1 MRANGFGYKTK
12 SYEWM
17 THKSFHEVT
26 RAECRDWM
34 KVNIEGKKKKK
45 KEAALLHYARCIRP
59 SSTERV
65 AGWICIHGVDPWE
78 NVSLGCTVSHIRSHL
93 ENHLPTFLC
102 SSSLYP
108 PLALLVHS
116 RITPPPK
123 KKKDSFTDLIHP
135 KAVWLSLLRCCFS
148 LAIHTAVIGAFSQ
161 SFLRFGMVCSERI
174 FDLWKKRLHNVR
186 DIFMSC
192 LVLLTTTMLLLEAG
206 MKTFVQADLP
216 WLGSSNSTWPLTSM
230 RSGLIGLIVDT
241 KELFGLCH
249 L

>member
-1 MRANGFGYKTK
+1 MRANGFKYETK

-34 KVNIEGKKKKK
+34 KVNIEGGEKKKK

-65 AGWICIHGVDPWE
+65 AGWICIHGVGPWE

-116 RITPPPK
+116 HTPPP
-123 KKKDSFTDLIHP
+123 TP
-135 KAVWLSLLRCCFS
+135 R
-148 LAIHTAVIGAFSQ
+148 
-161 SFLRFGMVCSERI
+161 
-174 FDLWKKRLHNVR
+174 KKRLIHRAHSSQGCVTVSVALLLFNRSIQSKFFEVR
-186 DIFMSC
+186 DEVKESMTCERRDYIMWEIYLCFLYAPIRSWKHLHKQIFR
-192 LVLLTTTMLLLEAG
+192 G
-206 MKTFVQADLP
+206 
-216 WLGSSNSTWPLTSM
+216 
-230 RSGLIGLIVDT
+230 
-241 KELFGLCH
+241 
-249 L
+249 

>member
-123 KKKDSFTDLIHP
+123 KKKRLIHRP
-135 KAVWLSLLRCCFS
+135 HSSQGCVTVSVALLLFSCNTHCCDRS
-148 LAIHTAVIGAFSQ
+148 IQ
-161 SFLRFGMVCSERI
+161 SKFFE
-174 FDLWKKRLHNVR
+174 VR
-186 DIFMSC
+186 DG
-192 LVLLTTTMLLLEAG
+192 LQWKNL
-206 MKTFVQADLP
+206 
-216 WLGSSNSTWPLTSM
+216 WP
-230 RSGLIGLIVDT
+230 V
-241 KELFGLCH
+241 KEEIT
-249 L
+249 

>member
-123 KKKDSFTDLIHP
+123 EKKKTHSQTSFIPRLCDCLCC
-135 KAVWLSLLRCCFS
+135 AVAFLLQYTLLWSEHSVKVFWGSGWFVVKESLTCERKDYIMWEIYLCPVWCFS
-148 LAIHTAVIGAFSQ
+148 LP
-161 SFLRFGMVCSERI
+161 LCSY
-174 FDLWKKRLHNVR
+174 
-186 DIFMSC
+186 
-192 LVLLTTTMLLLEAG
+192 
-206 MKTFVQADLP
+206 
-216 WLGSSNSTWPLTSM
+216 
-230 RSGLIGLIVDT
+230 
-241 KELFGLCH
+241 
-249 L
+249 

>member
-116 RITPPPK
+116 RITPPKEK
-123 KKKDSFTDLIHP
+123 KKTHSQTSFIPRLCDCLCCTVAFLLQYTLLWSEHSVKVFWGSGWFVVKESLTCERRDYIMWEIYLCP
-135 KAVWLSLLRCCFS
+135 VWCFS
-148 LAIHTAVIGAFSQ
+148 LP
-161 SFLRFGMVCSERI
+161 LCSY
-174 FDLWKKRLHNVR
+174 
-186 DIFMSC
+186 
-192 LVLLTTTMLLLEAG
+192 
-206 MKTFVQADLP
+206 
-216 WLGSSNSTWPLTSM
+216 
-230 RSGLIGLIVDT
+230 
-241 KELFGLCH
+241 
-249 L
+249 